1 MEEHVFAYSYLLIIL
16 SLLIARRE
24 ELGNEREILVSSL
37 RTALQLVLL
46 GYLLRYLLQLEDPGE
61 IFSVILFMALV
72 SAIIAYERVRHRR
85 VLLTSF
91 ISIAG
96 TTFTALTPLLLS
108 HLLQPTAH
116 QLIPF
121 GGLIIGN
128 TLNSITLAFD
138 RFLAE
143 VRHRRE
149 EIEAKVALGATLRYA
164 MRESFRESLRTSL
177 IPKINFMKAAGL
189 VHIPG
194 VAVGMLMAGA
204 DPMRAI
210 LFQIAI
216 LYTLVF
222 TGLAGSVLMLYMS
235 YRQAFLMVSEFRT

>member
-1 MEEHVFAYSYLLIIL
+1 MEEHVFVYSYILIIL
-16 SLLIARRE
+16 SILIARRE
-24 ELGNEREILVSSL
+24 ELGNEREIFVSSL
-37 RTALQLVLL
+37 RTALQLILL
-46 GYLLRYLLQLEDPGE
+46 GYLLRYLLQLEGLGE
-61 IFSVILFMALV
+61 ILSVILFMALV
-72 SAIIAYERVRHRR
+72 SAVIAYERVRHRR

-91 ISIAG
+91 VSIAG
-96 TTFTALTPLLLS
+96 TTFAALTPLLLS

-138 RFLAE
+138 RFLGE
-143 VRHRRE
+143 VRNRRE
-149 EIEAKVALGATLRYA
+149 EIEAKVALGAPLRYA

-235 YRQAFLMVSEFRT
+235 YRQALIIVSEFRT

>member
-1 MEEHVFAYSYLLIIL
+1 MEELAFLYSYVLIVLSILL
-16 SLLIARRE
+16 ARKE
-24 ELGNEREILVSSL
+24 GLGNEKEIFLSSL
-37 RTALQLVLL
+37 RTAFQLTVL
-46 GYLLRYLLQLEDPGE
+46 GYLLQYLLRLEGLLSLL
-61 IFSVILFMALV
+61 SVILFMSLV
-72 SAIIAYERVRHRR
+72 SAVIAYERVRHRDI
-85 VLLTSF
+85 LLISF
-91 ISIAG
+91 VSIAS
-96 TTFTALTPLLLS
+96 TTFAAIIPLLVS
-108 HLLQPTAH
+108 HVLQPTAH

-138 RFLAE
+138 RFLGE
-143 VRHRRE
+143 IRNRRE

-177 IPKINFMKAAGL
+177 IPKINFMKAAGI

-204 DPMRAI
+204 DPLKAVV
-210 LFQIAI
+210 LQIVI

-222 TGLAGSVLMLYMS
+222 TGLLGSILMLYMS
-235 YRQAFLMVSEFRT
+235 YTQALFLVSRFRT